1 MHCATTVVTRSSRHH
16 MPTRASW
23 VHSGKGRELCSSP
36 ILTCSW
42 QATLGGTFY
51 PPHTLFYQSSP
62 VHRALLR
69 PMHAAA
75 VVLLLVLLGL
85 LLLWPSV
92 LKSTGLRHLPT
103 CSGQKHPRSNLGPTY
118 DSNCGGAEYTALAG
132 DESWESGEI
141 FFCCWSA
148 AV

>member
-1 MHCATTVVTRSSRHH
+1 MLATDQQKRPSISHFSRIPIPPPISTTISNENIVHSATTVVTRSSRHH

-75 VVLLLVLLGL
+75 VVAA
-85 LLLWPSV
+85 
-92 LKSTGLRHLPT
+92 R
-103 CSGQKHPRSNLGPTY
+103 
-118 DSNCGGAEYTALAG
+118 
-132 DESWESGEI
+132 
-141 FFCCWSA
+141 A
-148 AV
+148 AVMAQCAKKHRPTPFTHLQRTEAP